1 MPSLRIKSLLLI
13 ASLTFFAG
21 HAFAGPKVLVSVAP
35 LHSLVSSL
43 MKGAGQPEL
52 LMQEVGH
59 TRLSS
64 EQVRAVIQADMIIWS
79 GAGLETALANTLDHS
94 VPAAKHNLVTLSNT
108 VPLLTRR
115 DIQPR
120 QLLADRQATR
130 DLEFWMDPRL
140 AIMAVRNLTP
150 RLVRLDP
157 DNQELYLDNEIA
169 LIKELKH
176 LEREISQ
183 TLLPAGGTMMASA
196 SDTSPYFAHRFNVP
210 LATKGHMV
218 KARCTGPMATSHPGT
233 KHALNAGPGFYF
245 SMMRNRANSLAG
257 NACTSPNS
265 NPSRHAGNATSFSS

>member
-1 MPSLRIKSLLLI
+1 MPSLHIKSLLLI
-13 ASLTFFAG
+13 ASLTLFGG

-59 TRLSS
+59 TRLSND
-64 EQVRAVIQADMIIWS
+64 QVRAVIKADMIIWS

-94 VPAAKHNLVTLSNT
+94 VAAAKHNLVTLSDT
-108 VPLLTRR
+108 VPLLTKR

-120 QLLADRQATR
+120 QLLTDRQATR

-140 AIMAVRNLTP
+140 TIMAVRNLTP

-157 DNQELYLDNEIA
+157 DNQELYLDNEIT
-169 LIKELKH
+169 LIKELKQ

-183 TLLPAGGTMMASA
+183 TLSLEGGTMVASA
-196 SDTSPYFAHRFNVP
+196 SDTSPYFAHRFNLP

-218 KARCTGPMATSHPGT
+218 KARCTGHMATSHPST
-233 KHALNAGPGFYF
+233 KHAIKAGPEFYF
-245 SMMRNRANSLAG
+245 SMMRNRANSLAE
-257 NACTSPNS
+257 NACTSS
-265 NPSRHAGNATSFSS
+265 NRKSARHAGNATIYSS